1 MISFYTI
8 GDGEVKQMNTDKQ
21 PVEEL
26 RRFTPLADL
35 SYDKLLE
42 IAETAQWLKAKK
54 RSVLMELEDAES
66 STLFLIK
73 GNVLM
78 EAADGRQ
85 RVIKH
90 TDASARSPLSRLRP
104 SRYRVSALTPVQ
116 YLKISDDLLDE
127 LSELEDSSEM
137 ISSHYLVEET
147 SEENADFSTQM
158 VAHIY
163 EDLQKQRLLLF
174 SWQPAALGI
183 SQNII
188 SNNDTSQLSSWISLD
203 PVLSLK
209 LIKSAQYLQRPGSS
223 IPNLASAVAQM
234 STLRIQ
240 KLTFLNL
247 FQESRSP
254 KAATLHK
261 LFLHNWE
268 RSITVSAV
276 AKRLAQELE
285 LIVDPHEAALAG
297 LLHNIGETTILSY
310 AYNYYRETST
320 QELADC
326 SLMFGKEIGRMLL
339 SHWNVFHSLAQ
350 SICDATEWMHD
361 HGGSRPRLADFV
373 IAARACVQIDHK
385 DDINPP
391 PPFPQ
396 IPALKKLR
404 LDTPNS
410 ILAGELR
417 TFADEYLNETR
428 QNLGIQPAD

>member
-1 MISFYTI
+1 
-8 GDGEVKQMNTDKQ
+8 MNAETHS
-21 PVEEL
+21 VEEL

-35 SYDKLLE
+35 PYDKLLE
-42 IAETAQWLKAKK
+42 IAEKAEWLKVKK
-54 RSVLMELEDAES
+54 RAVLMELEDAEP
-66 STLFLIK
+66 STLFLIR

-90 TDASARSPLSRLRP
+90 EDASARSPLSRLRP
-104 SRYRVSALTPVQ
+104 SRYRVSALTPVE

-127 LSELEDSSEM
+127 LAELEDSSEM
-137 ISSHYLVEET
+137 TSSHYLVEET

-174 SWQPAALGI
+174 SWQPAALSI
-183 SQNII
+183 SRNII
-188 SNNDTSQLSSWISLD
+188 STANDPSQISDWIALD

-223 IPNLASAVAQM
+223 VPNLPSALAQM
-234 STLRIQ
+234 STQ
-240 KLTFLNL
+240 KVHKLTFLNL
-247 FQESRSP
+247 FQESRAP
-254 KAATLHK
+254 KVSTLHRS
-261 LFLHNWE
+261 FQNTWE
-268 RSITVSAV
+268 RSITVAAV
-276 AKRLAQELE
+276 AKRLAQETD
-285 LIVDPHEAALAG
+285 LINPQEAELAG

-320 QELADC
+320 RELQDC
-326 SLMFGKEIGRMLL
+326 ALMFGKEIGRMLL

-361 HGGSRPRLADFV
+361 HGGNRPKLADFV

-385 DDINPP
+385 DEYNPP

-396 IPALKKLR
+396 IPALRKLQ

-417 TFADEYLNETR
+417 TFADEYLINTK
-428 QNLGIQPAD
+428 QQLGIE